1 MYFICMFVIIQN
13 LEKSLLQTKV
23 LFSKSDDELS
33 MENYDTNN
41 DNFLHTKHISNS
53 TGSLNTSTLR
63 SYKDKR
69 KAVLMKFINIKEEKM
84 NYQYHNWPIH
94 KSNKGSYVDES
105 INSKPSNINIS
116 LQDFNSKELEDNN
129 TAINTIRISRQ
140 LSEPPD
146 MYSSQSTLYETSKSE
161 LFRQN
166 SEPIITAQKA
176 TYGNMASI
184 TNYIE
189 DNKKIIEH
197 SKLES
202 QIDSACV
209 HLSPVVKNRLW
220 NVYVAHTSTP
230 SNLLR
235 KSLVTNDYILTPITN
250 NDKSMSPITQSATKM
265 TKAMQV

>member
-1 MYFICMFVIIQN
+1 
-13 LEKSLLQTKV
+13 
-23 LFSKSDDELS
+23 
-33 MENYDTNN
+33 
-41 DNFLHTKHISNS
+41 
-53 TGSLNTSTLR
+53 
-63 SYKDKR
+63 
-69 KAVLMKFINIKEEKM
+69 M

-189 DNKKIIEH
+189 DNKKIVEH